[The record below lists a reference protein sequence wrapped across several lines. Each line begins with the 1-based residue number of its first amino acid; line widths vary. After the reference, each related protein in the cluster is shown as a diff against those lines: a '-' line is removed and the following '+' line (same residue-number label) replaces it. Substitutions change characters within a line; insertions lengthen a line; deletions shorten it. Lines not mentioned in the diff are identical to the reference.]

1 MDSAAAI
8 FSSLV
13 CKRGPNQFEAMGD
26 GRCRRIRGS
35 SVRDVCSSWHLVAAP
50 QVNNN
55 CSRQFDFILT
65 GVPFLSPGCAIFPD
79 GGRQSLEEQPTM
91 DKVVSLLISVGIIT
105 FGAWVAAAT
114 IAKGWPLVWTLMA
127 LFPLLTGFISL
138 YGSIKGTED

>member
-1 MDSAAAI
+1 MRRQDE
-8 FSSLV
+8 
-13 CKRGPNQFEAMGD
+13 ND
-26 GRCRRIRGS
+26 GHGS
-35 SVRDVCSSWHLVAAP
+35 HGRVFNSISFWP
-50 QVNNN
+50 
-55 CSRQFDFILT
+55 
-65 GVPFLSPGCAIFPD
+65 GVPFLSPDCAIFRD

>member
-1 MDSAAAI
+1 
-8 FSSLV
+8 
-13 CKRGPNQFEAMGD
+13 
-26 GRCRRIRGS
+26 
-35 SVRDVCSSWHLVAAP
+35 
-50 QVNNN
+50 
-55 CSRQFDFILT
+55 LT
-65 GVPFLSPGCAIFPD
+65 AVPFLSPGCAIFAD

-138 YGSIKGTED
+138 YDSIKGTED

>member
-1 MDSAAAI
+1 MTATVLMVE
-8 FSSLV
+8 FSIRFHFD
-13 CKRGPNQFEAMGD
+13 RGTVRPVVL
-26 GRCRRIRGS
+26 S
-35 SVRDVCSSWHLVAAP
+35 SS
-50 QVNNN
+50 
-55 CSRQFDFILT
+55 
-65 GVPFLSPGCAIFPD
+65 D